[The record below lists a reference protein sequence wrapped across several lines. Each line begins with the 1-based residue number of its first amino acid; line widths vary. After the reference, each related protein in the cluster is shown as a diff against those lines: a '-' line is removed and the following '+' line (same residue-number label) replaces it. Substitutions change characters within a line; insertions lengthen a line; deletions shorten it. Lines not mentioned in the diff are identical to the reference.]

1 MEKRTA
7 TAERESAIAA
17 KARRTAS
24 RPVLVIDGNGRA
36 DRYPSENAVI
46 DEFKI
51 PNIHKLR
58 RMIEEGSTWKDGRTT
73 FDLALS

>member
-1 MEKRTA
+1 
-7 TAERESAIAA
+7 
-17 KARRTAS
+17 
-24 RPVLVIDGNGRA
+24 VLVIDGNGRA

-51 PNIHKLR
+51 PNTHKLR